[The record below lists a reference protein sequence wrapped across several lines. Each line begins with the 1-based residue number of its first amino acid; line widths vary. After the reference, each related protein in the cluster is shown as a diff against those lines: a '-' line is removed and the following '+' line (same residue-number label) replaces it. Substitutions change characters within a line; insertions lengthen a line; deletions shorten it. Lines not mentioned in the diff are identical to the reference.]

1 MIARI
6 GLVTLLMLPGCS
18 ALFPGWDMKEG
29 LGTKDSY
36 DSTSDGAVKAIVE
49 GTQAG
54 QFLHADSAEEGGLT
68 ITPADD
74 PTKPPT
80 VTGATSIFWRNSSPQ
95 DAATAMQAR
104 DQANM
109 QAWLGSLQ
117 MITGLVGQ
125 VYQQRYA
132 AMSAGPVANQPADLG
147 GGRPAPRQTLMES
160 LFGMLDREDAEAD
173 GCPISILVQSLMGR
187 VQDMTAEDAQG
198 IVKQWQA
205 ARRK

>member
-1 MIARI
+1 
-6 GLVTLLMLPGCS
+6 
-18 ALFPGWDMKEG
+18 MKEG

-36 DSTSDGAVKAIVE
+36 DSTAEGDVKAIVE

-95 DAATAMQAR
+95 DAAGAMQAR
-104 DQANM
+104 DQANL
-109 QAWLGSLQ
+109 QALLGSVQ

-125 VYQQRYA
+125 IYQQRYA
-132 AMSAGPVANQPADLG
+132 AMSAGPAANQPATLG
-147 GGRPAPRQTLMES
+147 DGRPAPRQTLMETI
-160 LFGMLDREDAEAD
+160 FGLLDREDAAD
-173 GCPISILVQSLMGR
+173 PGGCPGSILAQSIINAFESVTR
-187 VQDMTAEDAQG
+187 EDAQDA
-198 IVKQWQA
+198 VKSWRA